1 MKEKEKMST
10 FLKEMAFG
18 FFIVTWLL
26 IVDAIQWRIGTI
38 MLILKGTECKL
49 SPRSCLGAFE
59 CKDTTSQKE
68 NEK

>member
-1 MKEKEKMST
+1 MKEKEKNEHFS
-10 FLKEMAFG
+10 KG
-18 FFIVTWLL
+18 NGIWFFIGTWLL